1 MADRRNQNLLCLPDL
16 SVGQAHKD
24 SLRKIAV
31 FFSEN
36 VDPAY
41 MVGFL
46 FHFHPQSDIGMRRQV
61 QRFQSDFRID
71 GKTVQV
77 TAVPFYRK
85 CFQKTVLGSAV
96 APGGRSQAAPAA
108 SEISGL
114 L

>member
-77 TAVPFYRK
+77 MPSLFTENVFRRPYW
-85 CFQKTVLGSAV
+85 VLPLHQEAGVRRPRRLPKS
-96 APGGRSQAAPAA
+96 PG
-108 SEISGL
+108 EW
-114 L
+114 